1 MADASCIGARAAIS
15 IAAAT
20 ATMEDILL
28 GLPFILVLYFMFGN
42 VLLVLVCLGV
52 LEIRASGWFG
62 RNLVV

>member
-42 VLLVLVCLGV
+42 VLLVLVCLVCWRFG
-52 LEIRASGWFG
+52 LRAGSGETS
-62 RNLVV
+62 